1 METKQLLDELTT
13 ITKSNIEIANSFKTN
28 NPKTLN
34 WRQSEKSWSILEC
47 LEHLNRYG
55 VFYLPELNRCIA
67 KARYKKPRLF
77 YKTGVLGGYFARMMK
92 AESQS
97 KIKSLKSYNP
107 IGSQLDQ
114 GVLDVFITQQE
125 TLLLILDQ
133 AQQVDLIKNKT
144 ATSLSR
150 LIRLQLGDTL
160 SFLIYHNERHI
171 KQASN
176 VLKQYSTNI

>member
-1 METKQLLDELTT
+1 METKQLLEELTT
-13 ITKSNIEIANSFKTN
+13 ITRNNIEIGNSFKAN

-55 VFYLPELNRCIA
+55 DFYLPELNRCIA

-92 AESQS
+92 AASQT
-97 KIKSLKSYNP
+97 KINSLKSYNP

-144 ATSLSR
+144 AISLSR

>member
-1 METKQLLDELTT
+1 METKQLLEELTT
-13 ITKSNIEIANSFKTN
+13 ITRNNIEIGNSFKAN

-55 VFYLPELNRCIA
+55 DFYLPELNRCIA
-67 KARYKKPRLF
+67 KARYKKPQLF

-92 AESQS
+92 AASQT
-97 KIKSLKSYNP
+97 KINSLKSYNP

-144 ATSLSR
+144 AISLSR